1 LGNSPS
7 QRDQHSVLSATLLLP
22 ERLNALGIACER
34 EDSFKLTRQQLI
46 QHRGLTGK
54 KSACQNATRKAD
66 AVPAGD

>member
-1 LGNSPS
+1 
-7 QRDQHSVLSATLLLP
+7 LLP

-34 EDSFKLTRQQLI
+34 EDSFKLTHQQLI